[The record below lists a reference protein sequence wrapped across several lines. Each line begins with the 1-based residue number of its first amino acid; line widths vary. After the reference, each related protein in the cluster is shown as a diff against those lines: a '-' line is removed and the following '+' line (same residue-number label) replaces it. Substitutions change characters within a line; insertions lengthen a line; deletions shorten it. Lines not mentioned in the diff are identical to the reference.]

1 MKKNYIW
8 LARIILISCLFPY
21 IRAEAD
27 ELINSYWLSDRVLIV
42 QSGDTYTDM
51 VAAVRT
57 DKGIVVIDTGVS
69 PSLTNEYRRIIEKE
83 FGRSDFEYVINTH
96 HHIDHTNGNQVFGDA
111 EIIAHKNAVS
121 GMRENDVKDE
131 IYAYVKQTRERILN
145 YNEIMETLE
154 KDSGLYNAFRDRVFA
169 LNSMC
174 DDYESTYQLKL
185 PTLRITDNLTLNMG
199 DLRIEIVYF
208 GSGFHTDNDLV
219 VSIPEENIVFM
230 GDIIQAFDRFFRVNS
245 KSEIDPWIS
254 SLDGII
260 NNNNEVKKVV
270 AHHVGVLPGAVLR
283 DFRESLIAMR
293 NEQRQKKSAVN
304 SLRAMI
310 STSTVQEAVIRFEDQ
325 FLNNTNDT
333 FFIWEGD
340 LLSLAVDYQEKE
352 KYSEALMLLKMYEKL
367 FPNSTRVLFS
377 QANIFASE
385 GRNSL
390 AIDAYKKMLRID
402 PTNFYYVEKIFQL
415 KNGH

>member
-1 MKKNYIW
+1 MKKNHIW
-8 LARIILISCLFPY
+8 LAGTILISCLFPY

-27 ELINSYWLSDRVLIV
+27 ELIGSYWLSDRVLIV

-57 DKGIVVIDTGVS
+57 DKGIVVIDSGVS

-96 HHIDHTNGNQVFGDA
+96 HHIDHTNGNQVFDDA

-121 GMRENDVKDE
+121 GMQENDVKDE
-131 IYAYVKQTRERILN
+131 IYAYVKQTRERILS

-185 PTLRITDNLTLNMG
+185 PTLRITDNLTLDMG

-254 SLDGII
+254 SLDRII

-270 AHHVGVLPGAVLR
+270 AYHVGVLPGAVLR

-293 NEQRQKKSAVN
+293 NEQRQKKTAVD

-310 STSTVQEAVIRFEDQ
+310 ATSTVQEAVIRFEDQ

-352 KYSEALMLLKMYEKL
+352 KYSEALMLLKMYEKI
-367 FPNSTRVLFS
+367 FPNSTRILFS